1 MESDYKFISGEMD
14 KRIRAKITISG
25 MREIYNEYKLQ
36 IELEKIKREH
46 KIIDLLKMS
55 ILSIMRWIR
64 DR

>member
-36 IELEKIKREH
+36 IELEK
-46 KIIDLLKMS
+46 
-55 ILSIMRWIR
+55 
-64 DR
+64 